1 MDSLH
6 IHHRQMQLLLHLPA
20 ELNVRHIDMF
30 RHGAYKSIR
39 FVHR

>member
-6 IHHRQMQLLLHLPA
+6 IHHRQMQLLLHLP
-20 ELNVRHIDMF
+20 EEFNVRHIYLF
-30 RHGAYKSIR
+30 RHGTYKSTG